1 MVIRRVV
8 AVVSGVLAVLAGTA
22 CTAAPS
28 PSRVVTTSRAAP
40 GQAGLAGRQ
49 GGAVRAAGS
58 ITLAFAGDVNFAGRT
73 ARLLAD
79 PATAFGPI
87 AGVLRSADFAAV
99 NLETPITSGG
109 TPQPKTYHF
118 RAPPAAFTA
127 LRDAGIDL
135 VTMANNHVLDY
146 GPAGLADTLA
156 AARAARFP
164 YVGIGTSAAAAWAP
178 YVRTIN
184 GVRFAVVGV
193 SQVAE
198 LASSWAATPSRPGE
212 ANAIDMP
219 RTLAA
224 VWAARRLAPTVI
236 VFMHWGTEGQACPD
250 QAQLALAPKLTA
262 AGASIIIG
270 AHAHILQGSGW
281 LGHTFIA
288 YGLGNFLWWEHSYS
302 TATGVLELTI
312 RPHAPLTVRFIPAV
326 VSGTGQPLADP
337 GAAARRAA
345 AHYASLRACAQLA
358 RQPTLAARDL
368 AWPGSRMAITK
379 TAHPSCA
386 PERRTRAPAAPVN
399 NTAPQSRSVT
409 SGRAYRNQFKQ
420 LQTAES
426 AWRTTQVACARGCK
440 QIILL

>member
-1 MVIRRVV
+1 V
-8 AVVSGVLAVLAGTA
+8 
-22 CTAAPS
+22 
-28 PSRVVTTSRAAP
+28 
-40 GQAGLAGRQ
+40 AGRQ
-49 GGAVRAAGS
+49 GRAVRAAGS

-73 ARLLAD
+73 ARLLDD

-87 AGVLRSADFAAV
+87 AAVLRSASFAAV
-99 NLETPITSGG
+99 NLETAITGGG

-127 LRDAGIDL
+127 LRDAGIGL

-156 AARAARFP
+156 AARDARFP

-178 YVRTIN
+178 YVRTVN

-193 SQVAE
+193 SQVTE
-198 LASSWAATPSRPGE
+198 LASSWVAAPGRPGE
-212 ANAIDMP
+212 ANAIDLP

-224 VWAARRLAPTVI
+224 VRAARRLAPVVI

-250 QAQLALAPKLTA
+250 QAQLALAPKLAA

-270 AHAHILQGSGW
+270 AHAHMLQGSGW
-281 LGHTFIA
+281 LGRTFIA
-288 YGLGNFLWWEHSYS
+288 YGLGNFLWWERSYS

-312 RPHAPLTVRFIPAV
+312 HPHAPLTTRFIPAI
-326 VSGTGQPLADP
+326 VSGTGQPIADR

-358 RQPTLAARDL
+358 PR
-368 AWPGSRMAITK
+368 
-379 TAHPSCA
+379 
-386 PERRTRAPAAPVN
+386 PA
-399 NTAPQSRSVT
+399 
-409 SGRAYRNQFKQ
+409 
-420 LQTAES
+420 
-426 AWRTTQVACARGCK
+426 
-440 QIILL
+440 